1 MQAASASGRPASAG
15 DQPAHLSAIGP
26 GIVSTTGSPDIS
38 DGSPSGYSGLPH
50 TSGSPGA
57 SKSLV
62 FGPSGFPCTPLPKHV
77 SERNGSTL
85 ELGLTPIHAS
95 SQLPTPRS
103 ATAPPSAS
111 IEAQAHPTVL
121 EQSKAQEAA
130 YVFAER
136 STRGNL
142 KWHAHS
148 FPSGKSKLTRML
160 MCPVPDCGKSFKTK
174 THLVRHERTHTGER
188 PFECSWP
195 ECNRRFA
202 RKDNLQQH
210 YDLHLPRTDSAPKR
224 RATKRGASVPPSPM
238 SLGSP
243 ASDLGAW
250 FSNNA
255 ETSFGIMSPLGMS
268 PVCARSMSDPV
279 YATPPPASPASEAI
293 PISPTIAMVRRVEMG
308 TRDTPPMSRRGSR
321 RGTDSNVTSSGRTST
336 SESTVLP
343 TSASCGIENGPHY
356 SPVPVTVQATNHSTL
371 CTTRASETRPREH
384 VSQPS
389 LACSTPLPVPDS
401 HNAGRTMEA
410 PAQATPA
417 PQPLFLN
424 RSFEDPSSGGYTHH
438 LGSQPLGPDSIQF
451 TQITSTPS
459 GHPQSAMSSDPQP
472 SMVHPHP
479 RFPASGSLISRMDA
493 HVDFDASCHLHTPP
507 ISIRAPV
514 AGPLPMPYP
523 FHHAQCCCHLPVC
536 GLSGAQ
542 GPLFPA
548 ASNGSEGCL
557 RGTQTVQAAGN
568 NNLPGPSKCLTDKDH
583 PSRNASLPET
593 TQGALQRADQCL
605 PTSYPTAGLPPAHLP
620 VQSQPYP
627 APLPYPYPYPYQ
639 VVVYPHPHPYNN
651 HPSHSC
657 TCHPGVP
664 YTYMYPAQRVSPDMS
679 QNRPG

>member
-15 DQPAHLSAIGP
+15 DQPTHLSAIGSS
-26 GIVSTTGSPDIS
+26 IVSTTGPFDIS
-38 DGSPSGYSGLPH
+38 DDSPSGDSGLPH
-50 TSGSPGA
+50 TCSSPGV
-57 SKSLV
+57 SKSLF

-77 SERNGSTL
+77 SERNASTL

-103 ATAPPSAS
+103 ATAPPNTSVGG
-111 IEAQAHPTVL
+111 QAHSAVL
-121 EQSKAQEAA
+121 EPSKAQEAA
-130 YVFAER
+130 YVYAER

-174 THLVRHERTHTGER
+174 
-188 PFECSWP
+188 
-195 ECNRRFA
+195 RFA

-250 FSNNA
+250 FNNNA
-255 ETSFGIMSPLGMS
+255 ETSFGTMSPLGMS
-268 PVCARSMSDPV
+268 PVCAQSMSDPV

-308 TRDTPPMSRRGSR
+308 TRDTPPISRRGPH

-343 TSASCGIENGPHY
+343 TSASCGIENGPHF
-356 SPVPVTVQATNHSTL
+356 SPIPVTLPATNHATL
-371 CTTRASETRPREH
+371 CTTRATETLPSEH

-389 LACSTPLPVPDS
+389 LACSTPLAAPDS
-401 HNAGRTMEA
+401 HNAGRTLEA

-424 RSFEDPSSGGYTHH
+424 RSFEDPPSGGCTHH
-438 LGSQPLGPDSIQF
+438 MGCSQPLGPGSIQF

-459 GHPQSAMSSDPQP
+459 GHPQSMSSDPQP
-472 SMVHPHP
+472 SMAHPP
-479 RFPASGSLISRMDA
+479 FPASGSLISRMDG
-493 HVDFDASCHLHTPP
+493 HVDFGASCHLHTPP
-507 ISIRAPV
+507 MSIRAPV

-523 FHHAQCCCHLPVC
+523 FHHAQCCCHLPMC
-536 GLSGAQ
+536 GLSGVQ

-548 ASNGSEGCL
+548 ASNGSEGFL
-557 RGTQTVQAAGN
+557 RGTQHVQAAGN
-568 NNLPGPSKCLTDKDH
+568 NHLPGFSKCLTDKDH
-583 PSRNASLPET
+583 TSRNASPPET
-593 TQGALQRADQCL
+593 TQGTLQRADQCL
-605 PTSYPTAGLPPAHLP
+605 PTGYPTSGLPPAHLP

-627 APLPYPYPYPYQ
+627 APLPYSYPYPYQ

-664 YTYMYPAQRVSPDMS
+664 YTYMYPAQRVSPDIC